1 MKLKKLGLY
10 IHIPFCVRKCKYCGF
25 LSFDNCGEDIKG
37 RYVNAL
43 FSEIKMQAE
52 RFRDYAVDTIF
63 VGGGTPTAIPAE
75 NLAQIIKCVKE
86 NFNVTANAEIT
97 TESNPGTMTA
107 EMLKT
112 YRNAG
117 INRLSI
123 GVQSLDDKVLSA
135 LGRIHTADEFKNTY
149 FSARRA
155 GFDNINID
163 LMFAVPLLTEKI
175 WEDTLKE
182 AIELAPEHIS
192 FYSLQLEEGT
202 EFYRMYKE
210 GTLTL
215 ADDET
220 DRRMY
225 HNAVKMLKEAGY
237 HHYEISNAARP
248 GFESRHN
255 MKYWMFCEYLGL
267 GLGAS
272 SFAGGKRF
280 TNTSSMSDYI
290 AENNNFLLPQD
301 TTAENTEADDVFE
314 YIFTGLRMT
323 SGIDLA
329 HFKSRFGK
337 TIEEYYPDK
346 TAYINRMI
354 ADGFMF
360 RENGHLGLTLAG
372 IDISNGIMS
381 EFAEPDTKC

>member
-1 MKLKKLGLY
+1 
-10 IHIPFCVRKCKYCGF
+10 
-25 LSFDNCGEDIKG
+25 
-37 RYVNAL
+37 
-43 FSEIKMQAE
+43 MQAE

>member
-25 LSFDNCGEDIKG
+25 LSFDDCGEDIKG

-107 EMLKT
+107 EMLET

-149 FSARRA
+149 FAARRA

-175 WEDTLKE
+175 WEDILKE
-182 AIELAPEHIS
+182 AIKLAPEHIS
-192 FYSLQLEEGT
+192 FYSLQIEEGT

-301 TTAENTEADDVFE
+301 TAAENTEADDVFE

-337 TIEEYYPDK
+337 TLEEYYPDK

-360 RENGHLGLTLAG
+360 CENGHLGLTLAG
-372 IDISNGIMS
+372 IDISNSIMS